1 MREQPRGA
9 LARATAIAEGIAV
22 AVRRRQRDRAPRI
35 VLYERPGAPRVL
47 APGAKGYDGMLDTAE
62 RLIEAAGPANSGVE
76 RSKPLS

>member
-35 VLYERPGAPRVL
+35 VLYERPGSPRIL
-47 APGAKGYDGMLDTAE
+47 APGAKGYDEMLDVAEQMVTA
-62 RLIEAAGPANSGVE
+62 AKPANSGVE
-76 RSKPLS
+76 RKKPRS